1 MMDKLKG
8 FYVKNKIPVWVV
20 LMVLLVTMPL
30 YVSAGNMRIVCRIM
44 LYIILAGGL
53 NVISGYCGQLCFGIA
68 GFYCVGSYV
77 QAILMKT
84 YNVSYW
90 LALLPSGIVAALIG
104 AVVALPALRMK
115 GIFLGMITIG
125 FSELMRLIALNWTPV
140 TGGAMGFKGIMA
152 PTFFGIKMGG
162 ASKYY
167 YIFLFVVI
175 AYMFCTNRVIKSRV
189 GRAWMSIRE
198 DELAARSLGV
208 DAKKYK
214 ILNFMYGSF
223 WAGIA
228 GAIFVAYSTYVD
240 STYFTLDE
248 GFNVLGMLI
257 IGGQG
262 TLVGPIVGSFV
273 AQVLTES
280 LRFINVWRYVVYAA
294 LIILMMWVRPQG
306 LIGASGSILAGSK
319 AGKKKTKKAEKIVK
333 SEGKEA

>member
-1 MMDKLKG
+1 MTEKISHLYNRYRTAVWIACLAVMLALPL
-8 FYVKNKIPVWVV
+8 FVK
-20 LMVLLVTMPL
+20 T
-30 YVSAGNMRIVCRIM
+30 GNMRIVCRIM

-53 NVISGYCGQLCFGIA
+53 NIINGYCGQLCFGIA
-68 GFYCVGSYV
+68 GFYCVGAYV

-84 YNVSYW
+84 FGVSFW
-90 LALLPSGIVAALIG
+90 AALLPAGIMAALIG

-115 GIFLGMITIG
+115 GIFLAMITIG

-152 PTFFGIKMGG
+152 PRFLGIKMGG

-167 YIFLFVVI
+167 YIFLAAVLL
-175 AYMFCTNRVIKSRV
+175 YMFCTSRVIKSRV

-208 DAKKYK
+208 DARRYK
-214 ILNFMYGSF
+214 VLNFMYGAF
-223 WAGIA
+223 WAGIG
-228 GAIFVAYSTYVD
+228 GAVYSAYASYVD

-248 GFNVLGMLI
+248 GFNILAMLI

-262 TLVGPIVGSFV
+262 TLAGPVVGSVV
-273 AQVLTES
+273 AQGLTEA
-280 LRFINVWRYVVYAA
+280 LRGIEEWRYVVYAS

-306 LIGASGSILAGSK
+306 LAGASGSMLAGIRT
-319 AGKKKTKKAEKIVK
+319 KKKKHTQHAAVKIP
-333 SEGKEA
+333 KEA

>member
-1 MMDKLKG
+1 M
-8 FYVKNKIPVWVV
+8 
-20 LMVLLVTMPL
+20 
-30 YVSAGNMRIVCRIM
+30 IVFWFM

-53 NVISGYCGQLCFGIA
+53 NIINGYCGQLCFGIA
-68 GFYCVGSYV
+68 GFYCVGAYV

-84 YNVSYW
+84 FGVSFW
-90 LALLPSGIVAALIG
+90 AALLPAGIMAALIG

-115 GIFLGMITIG
+115 GIFLAMITIG

-152 PTFFGIKMGG
+152 PRFLGIKMGS

-167 YIFLFVVI
+167 YIFLAAVLL
-175 AYMFCTNRVIKSRV
+175 YMFCTSRVIKSRV

-208 DAKKYK
+208 DARRYK
-214 ILNFMYGSF
+214 VLNFMYGAF
-223 WAGIA
+223 WAGIG
-228 GAIFVAYSTYVD
+228 GAVYSAYASYVD

-248 GFNVLGMLI
+248 GFNILAMLI

-262 TLVGPIVGSFV
+262 TLAGPVVGSVV
-273 AQVLTES
+273 AQGLTEA
-280 LRFINVWRYVVYAA
+280 LRGIEEWRYVVYAS

-306 LIGASGSILAGSK
+306 LAGASGSMLAGTRT
-319 AGKKKTKKAEKIVK
+319 KKKKHTRHAAVKIP
-333 SEGKEA
+333 KEA